1 MEKIKHILC
10 FFGYNILLLFDFS
23 IIIKIINVRMKDFL
37 KYVLATLV
45 GIVLAG
51 IVFIIIGIVSIVGI
65 FASSDSETKVPDNS
79 IFELKLDGNIVER
92 YENNPFNQI
101 LGEDYNTYG
110 LDDILSSIKKAKE
123 NEKIKGIYLESS
135 LLASSS
141 FATNEA
147 IRRALLDFKES
158 GKFIVAYADQYTQ
171 GSYYLASVA
180 DKVIGNPQGS
190 LSWHGLASEPVF
202 YKEFLDKLGVQMQ
215 VFKVGTYK
223 SAVEPFTSTQ
233 MSEANREQVTVF
245 VNDIWKRMVQE
256 ISESRNISTDSLN
269 AYADKLMDL
278 LPAEEYLT
286 CGMVDTLIYKSD
298 VSKYLKQLTDT
309 PEDEN
314 LNTLLLDDMINV
326 KRSVPKD
333 KSGNALAVYYAY
345 GEIDPNG
352 GLTSTGSDN
361 IDSKKV
367 AKDLAGL
374 CKDEDIKAIVL
385 RVNSPGGSAYG
396 SEQIWNEVQKI
407 KGVKPIIVSMGDYAA
422 SGGYYISCAAD
433 TIVAEATTLTGSIG
447 IFGIFPDASNLL
459 TNKLGIH
466 FDVVKSNKMS
476 DFGSLSR
483 PLNEREKAV
492 MQNYINRGYATFVK
506 RCADG
511 RHMTTEAIEKIAEG
525 RVWTGERAKEL
536 GLVDVIGGLDTAID
550 IAAKA
555 AGIKNYSVLN
565 YPAKENILNALINTK
580 KDRMVK
586 RKLQKELGEY
596 FTKFQFLK
604 NLGNT
609 DPIQARL
616 PFDLNIK

>member
-1 MEKIKHILC
+1 
-10 FFGYNILLLFDFS
+10 
-23 IIIKIINVRMKDFL
+23 MKDFL

-51 IVFIIIGIVSIVGI
+51 IVFIIVGIVSIVGI
-65 FASSDSETKVPDNS
+65 FASSDSETKVPDNA
-79 IFELKLDGNIVER
+79 IFELKFDGNIVER
-92 YENNPFNQI
+92 NEDNPLKKIFVEN
-101 LGEDYNTYG
+101 YKTYG

-202 YKEFLDKLGVQMQ
+202 YKEFLDKLGIQMQ

-245 VNDIWKRMVQE
+245 ISDIWNRMVQE
-256 ISESRNISTDSLN
+256 ISESRNIPADSLN

-278 LPAEEYLT
+278 IPAEEYLK
-286 CGMVDTLIYKSD
+286 CGMVDTLIYKSN
-298 VSKYLKQLTDT
+298 VSKYLKQLTDI
-309 PEDEN
+309 PEDED
-314 LNTLLLDDMINV
+314 LKTLLLDDMINV
-326 KRSVPKD
+326 KRSVPKN

-352 GLTSTGSDN
+352 GLTPTGIDN
-361 IDSKKV
+361 INSKKV

-374 CKDEDIKAIVL
+374 CKNKDIKAIVL

-396 SEQIWNEVQKI
+396 SEQIWNEVRKI

-447 IFGIFPDASNLL
+447 IFGMFPNASNLL

-476 DFGSLSR
+476 DFGSQSR
-483 PLNEREKAV
+483 PLNEQERTV
-492 MQNYINRGYATFVK
+492 MQNYINHGYATFVK

-525 RVWTGERAKEL
+525 RIWTGERAKDL

-555 AGIKNYSVLN
+555 AGIENYSVLN
-565 YPAKENILNALINTK
+565 YPAKENILSVLINTE

-586 RKLQKELGEY
+586 SKLQNELGEY

-604 NLGNT
+604 NLENA
-609 DPIQARL
+609 DPVQSRL

>member
-1 MEKIKHILC
+1 
-10 FFGYNILLLFDFS
+10 
-23 IIIKIINVRMKDFL
+23 MKDFL

-45 GIVLAG
+45 AIVLAG
-51 IVFIIIGIVSIVGI
+51 IVFIIIGIVSIVGM
-65 FASSDSETKVPDNS
+65 FASSDSETKVWDNS

-92 YENNPFNQI
+92 YKDSPFDQI
-101 LGEDYNTYG
+101 FGEDYSTYG

-141 FATNEA
+141 FATNEE

-171 GSYYLASVA
+171 GTYYIASVA
-180 DKVIGNPQGS
+180 DKVISNPQGS

-202 YKEFLDKLGVQMQ
+202 YKELLDKLGVQMQ

-233 MSEANREQVTVF
+233 MSDANREQVSVF
-245 VNDIWKRMVQE
+245 INDIWEKMIQE
-256 ISESRNISTDSLN
+256 ISESRNIPVDSLN

-278 LPAEEYLT
+278 VPAEEYLK

-298 VSKYLKQLTDT
+298 VSNYLKQLTGT

-314 LNTLLLDDMINV
+314 LNTLLLEDMINV

-352 GLTSTGSDN
+352 GLASTGSDN

-367 AKDLAGL
+367 AKDLAKL
-374 CKDEDIKAIVL
+374 SKDKDIKAIVL

-407 KGVKPIIVSMGDYAA
+407 KGKKPIIVSMGDYAA

-447 IFGIFPDASNLL
+447 IFGMFPDASNLL

-483 PLNEREKAV
+483 PLNEEEKAV
-492 MQNYINRGYATFVK
+492 MQNYINHGYATFIK

-511 RHMTTEAIEKIAEG
+511 RHMTPEAVEKIAEG
-525 RVWTGERAKEL
+525 RVWTGERAKDL

-555 AGIKNYSVLN
+555 AGIENYSVLN
-565 YPAKENILNALINTK
+565 YPAKENVLSSLINTE

-586 RKLQKELGEY
+586 DKLQNELGEY
-596 FTKFQFLK
+596 FTKFQFLR
-604 NLGNT
+604 NLRNT